1 MNLPPKEVAVMVDMY
16 SVYITVR
23 HVETQEH
30 FILSGNVKSNSFQE
44 AINIVVN
51 DKRKV
56 LSLAE
61 GDEKWN

>member
-1 MNLPPKEVAVMVDMY
+1 MVDMY